1 MSAHSPQRIC
11 DALFIAIAVVPAG
24 QPPFG
29 LVIVPVLK
37 LCVVVELI
45 SALE

>member
-1 MSAHSPQRIC
+1 M
-11 DALFIAIAVVPAG
+11 AVVPAG

-29 LVIVPVLK
+29 LVIVPVFK
-37 LCVVVELI
+37 LCVVFALI